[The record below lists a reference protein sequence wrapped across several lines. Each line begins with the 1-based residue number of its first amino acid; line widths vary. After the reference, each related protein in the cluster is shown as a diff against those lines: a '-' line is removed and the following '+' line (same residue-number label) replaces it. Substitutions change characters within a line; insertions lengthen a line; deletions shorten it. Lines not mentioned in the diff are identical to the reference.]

1 MSALNYDIERPN
13 EAVHEIQRALHNT
26 ESFVENKQTA
36 FKLRVQSVVTC
47 TMSDVTQEMPVAEE
61 EWDES
66 KYEAALAHFEG
77 LQDKVSSRTTTI

>member
-1 MSALNYDIERPN
+1 
-13 EAVHEIQRALHNT
+13 
-26 ESFVENKQTA
+26 
-36 FKLRVQSVVTC
+36 
-47 TMSDVTQEMPVAEE
+47 MSDVTQEMPVAEE